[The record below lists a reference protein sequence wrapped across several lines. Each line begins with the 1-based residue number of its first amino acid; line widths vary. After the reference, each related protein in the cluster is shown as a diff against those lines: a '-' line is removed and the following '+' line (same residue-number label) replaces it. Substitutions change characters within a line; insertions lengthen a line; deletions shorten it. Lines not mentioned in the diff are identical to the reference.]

1 MKKQKFLPVFG
12 MVMVFALMAIQNT
25 SCKLADQ
32 NKQEAQ
38 YQVLSPWADV
48 DPMPLKGLVAPRVD
62 DLSDKKIGLFVNYK
76 RAAMPS
82 AEAVQKQLKT
92 RYPNAK
98 YSIYESRDWNVNV
111 IETKDSEKFA
121 AWVKEQDAL
130 IATIGD

>member
-1 MKKQKFLPVFG
+1 MKRFKHLSVTGVF
-12 MVMVFALMAIQNT
+12 VAAIAIVAIQNT
-25 SCKLADQ
+25 SCKLAQD
-32 NKQEAQ
+32 KHDVQ

-48 DPMPLKGLVAPRVD
+48 DPIPLKGLATPRVN
-62 DLSDKKIGLFVNYK
+62 DLADKKIGLFVNYK

-98 YSIYESRDWNVNV
+98 YSVYESRDWNVNV